1 MKYYFEKLEERIL
14 TYKSKYRNRPGKA
27 AAKLAWWNL
36 KCALKRHKRN
46 VRKNVLQGIA
56 EPDGEGLNIAF
67 VLGGGIG
74 DIILGSVYLSRF
86 IGKLDCAYNAFLF
99 VGQSVEAVK
108 NLLGNYPFG
117 KNVYAV
123 SDLNETDFDLVLRLE
138 VQFPDASFCRL
149 EKIEKCSVFLADYIK
164 KIEYFKKEYDLV
176 GGGSRTFRQQAWCLL
191 NGKTRITAMDVGG
204 VLGISHEDRL
214 DLSVP
219 AAGYEIL
226 KKHDLEDR
234 PFITL
239 SRGVDAKNVSEE
251 SIKLWGVECY
261 EELVSL
267 LKDKYPG
274 VLIVQLGVSEERC
287 RLISGVDIN
296 LVGKT
301 SFSELMALLGRAVLH
316 VDAECGMVHLRHF
329 LSRRPSVVLFGP
341 TTPLTR
347 GYSENINI
355 RLDICPCPYCEWM
368 LGEKWQTMCVRNGLL
383 KSECMAA
390 ITPELVM
397 ERIEERSAIFLKA
410 C

>member
-1 MKYYFEKLEERIL
+1 MKYYFEKLEKRIL

-46 VRKNVLQGIA
+46 VRKNVLQSIV
-56 EPDGEGLNIAF
+56 EPVSERLNIAF

-86 IGKLDCAYNAFLF
+86 VDRLDCTYNAILF

-108 NLLGNYPFG
+108 NLLGNYTFG
-117 KNVYAV
+117 RNVYV
-123 SDLNETDFDLVLRLE
+123 ISDLNETDFDLVLRLE
-138 VQFPDASFCRL
+138 VQFPEVSFYRL
-149 EKIEKCSVFLADYIK
+149 EKIEKCSAFLTEYIK
-164 KIEYFKKEYDLV
+164 KIEYFKNKHDLV
-176 GGGSRTFRQQAWCLL
+176 GGGSKAFVQQAWCLL
-191 NGKTRITAMDVGG
+191 NGKTRITAMDVDE
-204 VLGISHEDRL
+204 VLGISHNDRL

-219 AAGYEIL
+219 SAGYEIL
-226 KKHDLEDR
+226 KRYNLEDK

-239 SRGVDAKNVSEE
+239 SRGVDAKNASDE
-251 SIKLWGVECY
+251 SIRLWSVECY
-261 EELVSL
+261 EKLVSL
-267 LKDKYPG
+267 LKEKYPD

-301 SFSELMALLGRAVLH
+301 SFSELMALLDRAVLH

-329 LSRRPSVVLFGP
+329 LSRRPSVVLFGA
-341 TTPLTR
+341 TTPLTK

-355 RLDICPCPYCEWM
+355 RSDICPCPYCEWM
-368 LGEKWQTMCVRNGLL
+368 LGEKWQTMCARNGLL
-383 KSECMAA
+383 KPECMAA
-390 ITPELVM
+390 ITPEQVM
-397 ERIEERSAIFLKA
+397 KRIEEYSVMFLEA